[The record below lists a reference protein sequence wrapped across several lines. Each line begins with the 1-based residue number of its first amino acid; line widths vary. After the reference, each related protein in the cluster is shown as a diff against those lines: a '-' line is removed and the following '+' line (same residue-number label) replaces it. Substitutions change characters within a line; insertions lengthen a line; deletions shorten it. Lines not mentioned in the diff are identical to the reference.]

1 MNNMTISAKTYD
13 EAITKALIQLQT
25 TSDHLIVET
34 VQEGSSGFFGIGVYW
49 VASGICRMIQ
59 QIIINNQLS
68 KMDIDEIVRANLEK
82 ANEKAIKE
90 GKNPQELKSKTD
102 RLLRDVRRTEQKAE
116 NEEAALK
123 TKMEVN
129 AKHVQDSTAYYNRNA
144 KPGSLAAKANMVAM
158 YDERQMEKK
167 RNKNKKPG
175 AEPAVSEVSSAAET
189 ADVKAEDSQ
198 ENGNE

>member
-1 MNNMTISAKTYD
+1 M
-13 EAITKALIQLQT
+13 
-25 TSDHLIVET
+25 
-34 VQEGSSGFFGIGVYW
+34 
-49 VASGICRMIQ
+49 
-59 QIIINNQLS
+59 
-68 KMDIDEIVRANLEK
+68 
-82 ANEKAIKE
+82 
-90 GKNPQELKSKTD
+90 
-102 RLLRDVRRTEQKAE
+102 RRTEQKAE

-123 TKMEVN
+123 SKMEVN

-189 ADVKAEDSQ
+189 PDVKAEDSQ